1 MPNSML
7 NIKSILKL
15 LSSMAVI
22 FSIGACGQPSYEVTH
37 IDARHIEVKPS
48 TPSSSEMDDY
58 LLPMVDSMSAVMDRV
73 ISYSPQYADKY
84 EGRLGAWLADVS
96 IEEVEK
102 YMAEKGERVNID
114 IALFNNGGIRTQMP
128 KGDIT
133 VGWVYEFMPFDNAYV
148 ILEMDNAAMREM
160 FKYLSSAASRGT
172 YHPLGGMRMVYDKNG
187 NWDRTTTIGQWRLTP
202 GKVYTVLTSDFL
214 HKGGDGMSF
223 FSRAT
228 NVRYLPYKMRDGI
241 MNYVTSHGTLKI
253 PQNHR
258 YHEIQ

>member
-1 MPNSML
+1 MLNSML

-102 YMAEKGERVNID
+102 YMAEKGEKQ
-114 IALFNNGGIRTQMP
+114 GIRRKTKQGF
-128 KGDIT
+128 K
-133 VGWVYEFMPFDNAYV
+133 VLFSVYFLPQRR
-148 ILEMDNAAMREM
+148 L
-160 FKYLSSAASRGT
+160 LSA
-172 YHPLGGMRMVYDKNG
+172 VF
-187 NWDRTTTIGQWRLTP
+187 
-202 GKVYTVLTSDFL
+202 VL
-214 HKGGDGMSF
+214 
-223 FSRAT
+223 
-228 NVRYLPYKMRDGI
+228 
-241 MNYVTSHGTLKI
+241 
-253 PQNHR
+253 
-258 YHEIQ
+258 